1 MSETV
6 VAVALIVDSSLT
18 LSLQWGAILQ
28 HYINPLIQRL
38 FVGKDGAKF
47 NIGLVTYGMSDMHPS
62 PILAKR
68 YFVHPTHIYK
78 ELREDSQKLGL
89 GRTSAGGK
97 LGMAAL
103 EGYAATIEMFDL
115 FIRSLQDDLGDK
127 PITDAEAQFHII
139 HVLSSAPDESRHPLW
154 NQSSELDTL
163 SWKTMPDELKK
174 RDINLN
180 VIFLRQNIV
189 LSDLHSQMVSE
200 PCQPWFMVHPGHNIL
215 LSSTSSW
222 SPSPAAKR
230 PPEEVPPEA
239 SEEAKKPRVAS
250 PVKAQPS
257 PKPPT
262 PQPPAQPAATSTAG
276 PSTAETT
283 VKQPAPAPAPGA
295 PNVAGG
301 PAIVQIVTRAKLIE
315 IEIKRLY
322 EEMKVAMDGQRHQD
336 VENIKKKLN
345 GKRLDYE
352 KLKQLA
358 MQLSAA
364 HLAGASRPN
373 PMGGPS
379 AGGLSGPKP
388 GEASGSG
395 GQGTFVQSDAN
406 RDASQNAPAGPLAG
420 MTANQPTQVPTQQ
433 PAVNAGVPAPAVS
446 LQDRQA
452 IAQIM
457 QNRFSQPLEKPP
469 ILAQNGGTMPNL
481 PPNIPPSVAL
491 QYQKLME
498 QRGVV
503 NGQQPL
509 LPAAPMPQT
518 TFPNQQPSLSTWSG
532 RMEWSGSDQITRARK
547 EVSAEVIVHG
557 QGNGNIRPDLW
568 PPVLTLSPSKEQA
581 VPVIDLK
588 NWVVQHKAQ
597 VCTITAKID
606 VPNPVINDANFKSL
620 VALLVEKRVYAIAS
634 WNLPGRGGVKG
645 EALLMFPGQRGELA
659 GACFPET
666 GIPVYPKPSMVMNPQ
681 MPGNM
686 GGGMVPNPVMNQT
699 LNPNFNHQQLLAMR
713 LAQLKAQ
720 NGGTLPLNIMN
731 MINRNNGNNNN
742 AMGANNN
749 NMGGAWNMDPGMNQ
763 LGGPSNGMNFGGG
776 SNVQPLQPGFQMQG
790 GMQPNLNPNA
800 NLMQQMQQQ
809 MQQQNQFHPGA
820 GNPGNFN
827 SDMFQHLMKR

>member
-1 MSETV
+1 
-6 VAVALIVDSSLT
+6 
-18 LSLQWGAILQ
+18 
-28 HYINPLIQRL
+28 
-38 FVGKDGAKF
+38 
-47 NIGLVTYGMSDMHPS
+47 
-62 PILAKR
+62 
-68 YFVHPTHIYK
+68 
-78 ELREDSQKLGL
+78 
-89 GRTSAGGK
+89 
-97 LGMAAL
+97 
-103 EGYAATIEMFDL
+103 
-115 FIRSLQDDLGDK
+115 
-127 PITDAEAQFHII
+127 
-139 HVLSSAPDESRHPLW
+139 
-154 NQSSELDTL
+154 
-163 SWKTMPDELKK
+163 
-174 RDINLN
+174 
-180 VIFLRQNIV
+180 
-189 LSDLHSQMVSE
+189 
-200 PCQPWFMVHPGHNIL
+200 MVHPGHNIL

-222 SPSPAAKR
+222 SPSGRCPKFSFDTYLTDGLAAAKR
-230 PPEEVPPEA
+230 PPEEVPSEA

-283 VKQPAPAPAPGA
+283 AKQPAPTPAPGA

-373 PMGGPS
+373 PTGGPS
-379 AGGLSGPKP
+379 AGGLSGPKL

-395 GQGTFVQSDAN
+395 GQGNFIQSDAN

-420 MTANQPTQVPTQQ
+420 MTANQPTQTQIPTQQ

-469 ILAQNGGTMPNL
+469 ILAQNSGAMPNL

-509 LPAAPMPQT
+509 LPAAPIPQT

-557 QGNGNIRPDLW
+557 QGNGNMY
-568 PPVLTLSPSKEQA
+568 V
-581 VPVIDLK
+581 
-588 NWVVQHKAQ
+588 
-597 VCTITAKID
+597 
-606 VPNPVINDANFKSL
+606 FKSIQNEPHL
-620 VALLVEKRVYAIAS
+620 NKVL
-634 WNLPGRGGVKG
+634 
-645 EALLMFPGQRGELA
+645 
-659 GACFPET
+659 
-666 GIPVYPKPSMVMNPQ
+666 
-681 MPGNM
+681 
-686 GGGMVPNPVMNQT
+686 NQS
-699 LNPNFNHQQLLAMR
+699 A
-713 LAQLKAQ
+713 
-720 NGGTLPLNIMN
+720 
-731 MINRNNGNNNN
+731 
-742 AMGANNN
+742 
-749 NMGGAWNMDPGMNQ
+749 
-763 LGGPSNGMNFGGG
+763 
-776 SNVQPLQPGFQMQG
+776 
-790 GMQPNLNPNA
+790 
-800 NLMQQMQQQ
+800 
-809 MQQQNQFHPGA
+809 
-820 GNPGNFN
+820 
-827 SDMFQHLMKR
+827 